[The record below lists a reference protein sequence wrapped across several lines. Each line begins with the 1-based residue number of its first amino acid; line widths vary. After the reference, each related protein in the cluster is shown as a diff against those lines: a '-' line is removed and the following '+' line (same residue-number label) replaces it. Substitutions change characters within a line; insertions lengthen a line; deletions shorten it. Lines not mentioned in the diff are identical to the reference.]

1 MIAEKRRTNQPRV
14 FAIVLITL
22 GVIMLVYFIGGG
34 WFGSR
39 TITTEQIEQGLE
51 GSSRA
56 TVTISS
62 SVSELRV
69 TGLND
74 ANNLIA
80 GKIDLIAGEKA
91 TKQFKQSGDTASYE
105 LRSEWPN
112 NRFTQQSHLW
122 DLGLST
128 RVPLNLTV
136 QAGVG
141 QTTLDLQTMQLES
154 LNVITGVGTLDVTL
168 SDQGR
173 YAATLETS
181 VGSSTVTIPKG
192 LAARITLKRGLGQV
206 NVTGTFKQDGDT
218 YVSPD
223 YETAESRVDL
233 TIQGGV
239 GTITIRAN
247 E

>member
-1 MIAEKRRTNQPRV
+1 MTTEKRRTNQPRV

-39 TITTEQIEQGLE
+39 AITTEQIEQGLE

-74 ANNLIA
+74 ATNLIA

-91 TKQFKQSGDTASYE
+91 TKQFKQSDDTATYE

-112 NRFTQQSHLW
+112 NRITQQSHLW

-128 RVPLNLTV
+128 RVPLDLTV

-141 QTTLDLQTMQLES
+141 QTTLDLQATQLDS
-154 LNVITGVGTLDVTL
+154 L
-168 SDQGR
+168 
-173 YAATLETS
+173 
-181 VGSSTVTIPKG
+181 
-192 LAARITLKRGLGQV
+192 
-206 NVTGTFKQDGDT
+206 
-218 YVSPD
+218 
-223 YETAESRVDL
+223 
-233 TIQGGV
+233 
-239 GTITIRAN
+239 
-247 E
+247 

>member
-1 MIAEKRRTNQPRV
+1 MTAEKRRTNQPRV
-14 FAIVLITL
+14 FAIVLIAL

-39 TITTEQIEQGLE
+39 TVTTEQIEQGLE

-91 TKQFKQSGDTASYE
+91 TKRFNQSGDTATYE

-112 NRFTQQSHLW
+112 NRMMQQSHLW

-128 RVPLNLTV
+128 RVPLDLTV

-141 QTTLDLQTMQLES
+141 RTTLDLQATQLSS

-168 SDQGR
+168 SEQGR
-173 YAATLETS
+173 YAAKLETS
-181 VGSSTVTIPKG
+181 VGTSTVTIPKG
-192 LAARITLKRGLGQV
+192 IAARIILKRGLGQV
-206 NVTGTFKQDGDT
+206 KVTGTFKQDGDT

-223 YETAESRVDL
+223 YETAEGRVDL

-239 GTITIRAN
+239 VSGR
-247 E
+247 

>member
-1 MIAEKRRTNQPRV
+1 MTAEKRRTNQPRV

-22 GVIMLVYFIGGG
+22 GIILLVYFVSGG

-51 GSSRA
+51 GSSHA

-80 GKIDLIAGEKA
+80 GKIDLVAGEKA
-91 TKQFKQSGDTASYE
+91 TKRFNQSGDMATYE

-112 NRFTQQSHLW
+112 NRITQQSHLW
-122 DLGLST
+122 DLGLT
-128 RVPLNLTV
+128 THVPLNLTV
-136 QAGVG
+136 QSGVG
-141 QTTLDLQTMQLES
+141 RTTLDLQATQLES

-168 SDQGR
+168 SEQGR

-181 VGSSTVTIPKG
+181 VGTSTVTIPSG
-192 LAARITLKRGLGQV
+192 VAARITLKRGLGEV
-206 NVTGTFKQDGDT
+206 KVTGTFQQDGDT

-223 YETAESRVDL
+223 YETAEHRVDL

-239 GTITIRAN
+239 GAVTIRAN